1 MEKVI
6 VSGLLII
13 ASIVAAVLAI
23 TVLAPSSVDSKNS
36 ILASNQVANDFVG
49 TNIDGLNAVPDGGN
63 GLGISAWFKNVGSVD
78 VEPISAIDVFLVTGD
93 RLSGRYVPYSE
104 TPIST
109 DRWEVVLPQDSDVWA
124 RGETLL
130 VKLSLE
136 TSRPLSAGR
145 YLVALTTPNGVT
157 AEIFFEYG
165 PTPTP
170 TPTPAPTTMSGV
182 VRGSD
187 VRTAGR

>member
-63 GLGISAWFKNVGSVD
+63 GLAISGWFKNVGSVD
-78 VEPISAIDVFLVTGD
+78 VEPISAIDVFLLTGD
-93 RLSGRYVPYSE
+93 RLSGRYISYSE
-104 TPIST
+104 TPTST
-109 DRWEVVLPQDSDVWA
+109 DRWEVVLPDDSEVWA

-130 VKLSLE
+130 IKLSLE

>member
-78 VEPISAIDVFLVTGD
+78 VEPISAIDVFLLTGN
-93 RLSGRYVPYSE
+93 RLSGRYISYSE
-104 TPIST
+104 TPAST
-109 DRWEVVLPQDSDVWA
+109 ARWQVVLPQDSDVWA

-130 VKLSLE
+130 IRLNLE
-136 TSRPLSAGR
+136 ASRPLSA
-145 YLVALTTPNGVT
+145 
-157 AEIFFEYG
+157 
-165 PTPTP
+165 
-170 TPTPAPTTMSGV
+170 
-182 VRGSD
+182 
-187 VRTAGR
+187 

>member
-49 TNIDGLNAVPDGGN
+49 TNIDGLSAVPEGGN

-78 VEPISAIDVFLVTGD
+78 VQPISAIDVFLLTGD
-93 RLSGRYVPYSE
+93 GLSGRYISYSD
-104 TPIST
+104 TPTSI
-109 DRWEVVLPQDSDVWA
+109 DRWEVVSPQNSDAWI

-130 VKLSLE
+130 IRLNLE
-136 TSRPLSAGR
+136 ASRPLSAGR

-157 AEIFFEYG
+157 GEIFFEYA

-170 TPTPAPTTMSGV
+170 TPP
-182 VRGSD
+182 
-187 VRTAGR
+187 